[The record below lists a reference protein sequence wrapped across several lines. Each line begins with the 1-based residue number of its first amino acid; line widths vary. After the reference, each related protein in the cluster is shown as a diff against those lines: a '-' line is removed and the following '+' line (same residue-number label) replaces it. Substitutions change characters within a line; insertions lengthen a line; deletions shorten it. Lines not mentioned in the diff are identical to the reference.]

1 MSERLLQVESSV
13 EVNMKKTTSRNA
25 WMAVLAHSPVSELEQ
40 QWASMPKPRFQWI
53 RRPEHGAVMLRGCVG
68 RTGMIFNLGEASV
81 TRCTL
86 QIETGEI
93 GIAYVLGRGKRHAA
107 LAAVFDGLMQHEQR
121 NGGDVFS
128 SLIDRLQRRLDEQT
142 RETTTQTFMSKVD
155 FFMVGQGGGS
165 K

>member
-1 MSERLLQVESSV
+1 M
-13 EVNMKKTTSRNA
+13 
-25 WMAVLAHSPVSELEQ
+25 
-40 QWASMPKPRFQWI
+40 
-53 RRPEHGAVMLRGCVG
+53 
-68 RTGMIFNLGEASV
+68 